1 MTGDKQTLRIGVL
14 ASGEGTT
21 LQALLDACANGSL
34 AAQVAVVIS
43 NNGAAG
49 ALKRAQAA
57 SIPAFHLS
65 AHTHTDAD
73 DLDRAMLECLTT
85 AKIELVVLAGFL
97 KKVGRRTL
105 DAFRGRIV
113 NTHPALLPKYGGRGM
128 YGRHVYEAV
137 LAAGESETGVSI
149 HLVDGEYD
157 HGGVIAQMTVPIQRG
172 DTPDTLAA
180 RVQTVER
187 SFLVDTLQ
195 KAIDTGRFGEGLND
209 VLLS

>member
-1 MTGDKQTLRIGVL
+1 MLRIGVL

-21 LQALLDACANGSL
+21 LQALLDACANRRL
-34 AAQVAVVIS
+34 VAEVTVVIS
-43 NNGAAG
+43 NNGTAG

-57 SIPAFHLS
+57 SIPAVHLS
-65 AHTHTDAD
+65 AQTHPDPD
-73 DLDRAMLECLTT
+73 DLDAAMLDCLTA
-85 AKIELVVLAGFL
+85 AKVELVVVAGFL

-105 DAFRGRIV
+105 DAFRDRIV
-113 NTHPALLPKYGGRGM
+113 NTHPALLPKYGGKGM

-157 HGGVIAQMTVPIQRG
+157 HGEVLVQMTVPIQKG

-180 RVQTVER
+180 RVRAAER
-187 SFLVDTLQ
+187 SFLIETLQ
-195 KAIDTGRFGEGLND
+195 QFAARRQDQCC
-209 VLLS
+209 